1 MNKLLSSTIALICA
15 LCANAQTGPVPD
27 TGREHRPVSYPAPA
41 AKDTPETLPHTWNA
55 RSVKGSAATAGQSL
69 RVFNPI
75 LPGFN
80 PDPSI
85 CAVDSDYY
93 LVTSSFVFLPGLPV
107 YHSRDLVNWELIGHG
122 IDRQNIGKFHFENLN
137 DNDGIWAPAIRYHH
151 GLFYIVCTMH
161 RSGGNFFMTARD
173 PRGPWSDPVWIPG
186 AQGIDPTLFWD
197 EGKCYYIGNRY
208 DFRQQWQGQVGVW
221 IQEIDLDNVATATVR
236 EPKTGLTFEAPGV
249 QLKGEPAML
258 TYGHANNARYG
269 EGPHI
274 YKIGNTYILLMAE
287 GGSGKNHAVTIHCSD
302 RLTGPY
308 KAQQVNPVL
317 SHRQMGNS
325 YPIQNIGHADIF
337 RAADGQ
343 LYAVCLG
350 NRTLRDVDG
359 KWHSPLG
366 RETFLVRVEQQG
378 DQLIFAPGVGHVETE
393 MERPDLPWHP
403 FEGQG
408 EPWYGLRGLP
418 QAYSAV
424 SDVSAS
430 EHIHSGFFRLTL
442 SPEVLDSLATPACL
456 LQKPHG
462 FQWTFSREVSFSTRK
477 ENEWA
482 GLVIYRTAD
491 SYYTL
496 MKGRDCIRLTRRE
509 KGRSTVVAQQPCK
522 AGTVRLSIEAD
533 SLSLRFLVDGQPVAA
548 GQSMRPL
555 CDDGKY
561 NKFNGLGV
569 GVYATSTGRK
579 SKAVATFR

>member
-1 MNKLLSSTIALICA
+1 MNKLLSLTIALICA
-15 LCANAQTGPVPD
+15 LCANAQTGLVLD

-80 PDPSI
+80 PDPGI

-258 TYGHANNARYG
+258 TYGHANN
-269 EGPHI
+269 
-274 YKIGNTYILLMAE
+274 
-287 GGSGKNHAVTIHCSD
+287 
-302 RLTGPY
+302 
-308 KAQQVNPVL
+308 
-317 SHRQMGNS
+317 
-325 YPIQNIGHADIF
+325 
-337 RAADGQ
+337 
-343 LYAVCLG
+343 
-350 NRTLRDVDG
+350 
-359 KWHSPLG
+359 
-366 RETFLVRVEQQG
+366 
-378 DQLIFAPGVGHVETE
+378 
-393 MERPDLPWHP
+393 
-403 FEGQG
+403 
-408 EPWYGLRGLP
+408 
-418 QAYSAV
+418 
-424 SDVSAS
+424 
-430 EHIHSGFFRLTL
+430 
-442 SPEVLDSLATPACL
+442 
-456 LQKPHG
+456 
-462 FQWTFSREVSFSTRK
+462 
-477 ENEWA
+477 
-482 GLVIYRTAD
+482 RTAD

-509 KGRSTVVAQQPCK
+509 KGRSAVVAQQPCK